1 MGPCVRTSH
10 PAPKARVRATA
21 ASRTAV
27 KWDELWGSATS
38 NRPSISSSRSPGVK
52 TPLSMSRS
60 YSTRF
65 HRRMADS
72 SSPIPSCS
80 ARASSH
86 APWPPSMSIF
96 ADTDTSSASPRR
108 AMMRPVDG
116 DTSFGSARGGPGMYD
131 LVLKAGRVVDPSSG
145 FDGVLDV
152 AVENGAIA
160 RVAAGIAP
168 AEAARVIDVGGKL
181 VTPGLI
187 DLHAHVFDGFNRTG
201 VNPDL
206 GGVHAGVTTIVDA
219 GSAGAATFGG
229 WRHIL
234 PNCATEI
241 VPFLHICQTGL
252 ATLPD
257 IIAES
262 SVNLT
267 DTVKVATEKRYD
279 PKVIHPLLDL
289 LEPGDI
295 LTHYFTPNPGGVLD
309 GNGKLVP
316 EAREAASRG
325 VWFDTA
331 HGRMNFS
338 FDVGRRIIDQ
348 GLLPHCISTD
358 LTVPGRV
365 MTVHSMTEM
374 MTRFLGLGFTL
385 PQVVTMST
393 TNPAKAIGEE
403 GRLRR
408 LAVGRQAD
416 ISVLEVK
423 EGDWVVYDILGSGLR
438 VERAFAR
445 HLTVK
450 RGQLF
455 TPDFG
460 PRPWGWLPDRAV
472 AGGCC

>member
-1 MGPCVRTSH
+1 
-10 PAPKARVRATA
+10 
-21 ASRTAV
+21 
-27 KWDELWGSATS
+27 
-38 NRPSISSSRSPGVK
+38 
-52 TPLSMSRS
+52 
-60 YSTRF
+60 
-65 HRRMADS
+65 
-72 SSPIPSCS
+72 
-80 ARASSH
+80 
-86 APWPPSMSIF
+86 
-96 ADTDTSSASPRR
+96 
-108 AMMRPVDG
+108 
-116 DTSFGSARGGPGMYD
+116 MYD
-131 LVLKAGRVVDPSSG
+131 LVLKGG
-145 FDGVLDV
+145 
-152 AVENGAIA
+152 
-160 RVAAGIAP
+160 
-168 AEAARVIDVGGKL
+168 RVIDVASGLDGVMDVAVDAGKIARLAPTIAASEASRVLDVSGKL

-187 DLHAHVFDGFNRTG
+187 DVHAHVFEGVNRTG

-219 GSAGAATFGG
+219 GSAGSATFGG

-262 SVNLT
+262 SVNVA
-267 DTVKVATEKRYD
+267 DTIKVATENKALIRGIKARMVSPALEIMGMEMPKLAKRAAREAGLKLMVHIGDTEKRYD

-316 EAREAASRG
+316 EAREAAARG

-338 FDVGRRIIDQ
+338 FEVGRKILDQ

-358 LTVPGRV
+358 LTVPGRL

-374 MTRFLGLGFTL
+374 MTRFLGLGFTV

-393 TNPAKAIGEE
+393 TNPAKAVGLDDRIGKLE
-403 GRLRR
+403 
-408 LAVGRQAD
+408 VGRQAD
-416 ISVLEVK
+416 VSVLEVK
-423 EGDWVVYDILGSGLR
+423 DGDWMVYDILGASLR
-438 VERAFAR
+438 VNRAFAPHVTLKKGR
-445 HLTVK
+445 V
-450 RGQLF
+450 F
-455 TPDFG
+455 APDFG
-460 PRPWGWLPDRAV
+460 PRPWGWWPDRAI